1 MLVLIIL
8 AVIAF
13 FVFRKFIT
21 GLYNASVAVTKHF
34 EEEEYE

>member
-1 MLVLIIL
+1 MLTLIVL

-34 EEEEYE
+34 EEGEHE

>member
-1 MLVLIIL
+1 MLTLILL

-34 EEEEYE
+34 DEEEYE

>member
-13 FVFRKFIT
+13 FAFRKFIT

-34 EEEEYE
+34 EEGGHE

>member
-1 MLVLIIL
+1 MLTLILL

-21 GLYNASVAVTKHF
+21 GLYDASVAVTKHF

>member
-1 MLVLIIL
+1 MLTIIIL

-21 GLYNASVAVTKHF
+21 GLYNTSVAVTNHF
-34 EEEEYE
+34 EEAE

>member
-1 MLVLIIL
+1 MLTLILL

-21 GLYNASVAVTKHF
+21 SLYDASVAVTKHF

>member
-1 MLVLIIL
+1 MFTIIIL

-21 GLYNASVAVTKHF
+21 GLYNTGVAVTNHF
-34 EEEEYE
+34 EEEEDE

>member
-1 MLVLIIL
+1 MLTLIVI

-21 GLYNASVAVTKHF
+21 GLYNASVAITKHF
-34 EEEEYE
+34 EEEKHE

>member
-1 MLVLIIL
+1 MLTLIVL

-34 EEEEYE
+34 EEGENE

>member
-1 MLVLIIL
+1 MLTLILL
-8 AVIAF
+8 AVITF

-21 GLYNASVAVTKHF
+21 GLYDASVAVTKHF

>member
-1 MLVLIIL
+1 MLTLILL

-21 GLYNASVAVTKHF
+21 GLYDTSVAVTKHF

>member
-34 EEEEYE
+34 EEDKHE

>member
-1 MLVLIIL
+1 MLTLIAL

-34 EEEEYE
+34 EEDEYE

>member
-1 MLVLIIL
+1 MLTLIVF

-34 EEEEYE
+34 EEGERE

>member
-1 MLVLIIL
+1 MLTLIVF

-21 GLYNASVAVTKHF
+21 GLYNASVAITKHF
-34 EEEEYE
+34 EEEEHE